1 MGPNPV
7 SFVLRSLSCS
17 ILFLSLSYNFPTV
30 ESQFAGIVTV
40 CFLPFFDTII
50 LLYFSFSSFSPCLLS
65 TSSLLLYPPKCES
78 MRLHV
83 LGLLC
88 PLGSAQLLR
97 VCGVRT
103 SRCRSGRSGG
113 LGVALLL
120 LLLPQLL
127 TNGSRGKQSPACLI
141 LPDYLAPPPPPL
153 HPSWFSRH
161 GRCQHQVRRHT
172 LRRNSKEAG
181 ERKIDEAQVVR
192 AECIFSHLL
201 ICMNKISLFFFF
213 SNRPCL
219 HDFFPKYSLLHSRLI
234 ALLTYCGCIFFITIF
249 PPRLWFASNTSE
261 QVPLLVPAPFG
272 GKKKIFIHIVNFTLP
287 PHLLSLPISISLI
300 LPRFR
305 LAELCILLMLLCSIL
320 EVEAYFP
327 RMCTSES
334 VLLPQPSPRL
344 TRPPRVPRPPHPPPL
359 AVFNSSIGDPVCL
372 SLCLSF
378 ILTLSLLVFSSA

>member
-40 CFLPFFDTII
+40 FFLPFFETII

-213 SNRPCL
+213 PTDLVCTI
-219 HDFFPKYSLLHSRLI
+219 FFPASEILSI
-234 ALLTYCGCIFFITIF
+234 ALTLDSSSHLLWMYFLYYYLPSKTLV
-249 PPRLWFASNTSE
+249 RLQHLRTSSSFSSCTFWRE
-261 QVPLLVPAPFG
+261 
-272 GKKKIFIHIVNFTLP
+272 KKNLYSYSQFHSTSTFTFP
-287 PHLLSLPISISLI
+287 PHLYLSRSPSLQ
-300 LPRFR
+300 
-305 LAELCILLMLLCSIL
+305 AC
-320 EVEAYFP
+320 
-327 RMCTSES
+327 
-334 VLLPQPSPRL
+334 
-344 TRPPRVPRPPHPPPL
+344 
-359 AVFNSSIGDPVCL
+359 
-372 SLCLSF
+372 
-378 ILTLSLLVFSSA
+378 